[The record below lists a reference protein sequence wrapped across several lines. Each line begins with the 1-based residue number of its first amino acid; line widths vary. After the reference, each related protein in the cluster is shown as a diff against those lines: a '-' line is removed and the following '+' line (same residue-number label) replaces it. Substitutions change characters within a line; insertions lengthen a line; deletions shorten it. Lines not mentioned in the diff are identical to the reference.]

1 MRRKSKRGGIMYDWF
16 TLLYSEIKKK
26 IKELLLKHTLGSDS
40 CCQVATLTSMQEG
53 LDTSD
58 KGIEGTDVDRE
69 GTTVVPGQQHLP
81 GCLGLQQAW
90 ENVLNDKAFFQ
101 ASSSLSLVWL
111 CKNTLPAK
119 KRGYPTQAWDM
130 PELATGQGTHSFS
143 LVTGRMVSGYY
154 LTWNVGFYNWL
165 DFFSLP
171 SFFFF
176 FSFLLLFLRGLL

>member
-1 MRRKSKRGGIMYDWF
+1 MADSLCCTVK
-16 TLLYSEIKKK
+16 LKKK

-69 GTTVVPGQQHLP
+69 GTTVGPGQQHLP

-101 ASSSLSLVWL
+101 VSSSLSLVWL
-111 CKNTLPAK
+111 CKNTPPAK
-119 KRGYPTQAWDM
+119 KRGHPTQA
-130 PELATGQGTHSFS
+130 
-143 LVTGRMVSGYY
+143 
-154 LTWNVGFYNWL
+154 
-165 DFFSLP
+165 
-171 SFFFF
+171 
-176 FSFLLLFLRGLL
+176 